1 MLKTLYQLCQEE
13 RLIEDASLEMKPVA
27 WTIVLNTD
35 GSMAGDFISN
45 KELAP
50 PEFTPSGKE
59 KKRREITKRL
69 LIPRQFVI
77 ETGAA
82 RTSGAYAYFLVDK
95 ADYVF
100 GFEPDSP
107 INTPQTDDK
116 LIHRHE
122 LFINRIQKCYDDIH
136 LKLLEP
142 VLVFLKKLKNEGLS
156 VPLPYKLTS
165 TDQFAFKVLPD
176 LESFV
181 HEEPEIVEYWKRIS
195 NPHPSEGST
204 IKTCLVT
211 GKPFAT
217 ESLFPVIKRVPGGT
231 TSGAGLVSFNS
242 RVFESYGWESSENA
256 SVSPEAS
263 IKIATALNRLM
274 DPAFETQDGRK
285 LSKMYE
291 VIAKDTAIA
300 YWPRSFWVNPLKKH
314 GGSFS
319 NLLASSWK
327 GWKPDERD
335 ASPFYA
341 FTLSGAQGRIIVR
354 DYFETTAGQLFTNLK
369 FHMDSL
375 EIKPITSPA
384 KGKELPPLYGTN
396 LLLKATVLDGK
407 FDNISPPLAVQ
418 FYQAI
423 HKGKDYKFPE
433 PLVHKALA
441 RSRAEIHDDSW
452 NVSYRSDIRAALFK
466 AYLIRNHNFE
476 EIKKAMN
483 PNEKHHA
490 YLLGRILSCFGEMQR
505 LANLPRTVN
514 ADLTTKHYSKFF
526 GRPLAT
532 YAILGNGYN
541 RHYKTALKSVDKY
554 VPGLARRLNNEFEI
568 IQRNLSIDSNDT
580 TDANLSFSTKE
591 QALFTLGFHHQ
602 NLWNRQSNE
611 ARIAWLEELNV
622 DPYNPKLIITPLRQQ
637 IDNPEK
643 S

>member
-1 MLKTLYQLCQEE
+1 MLKTLYKLCEEE
-13 RLIEDASLEMKPVA
+13 RLIQDASFEMKPVA
-27 WTIVLNTD
+27 WTIVLNAD

-45 KELAP
+45 KEWAP
-50 PEFTPSGKE
+50 LELTASGKE

-82 RTSGAYAYFLVDK
+82 RTSGDYAYFLVDK
-95 ADYVF
+95 ADYVLGF
-100 GFEPDSP
+100 GPNSP
-107 INTPQTDDK
+107 IKTPQADDK

-136 LKLLEP
+136 LDILKP
-142 VLVFLKKLKNEGLS
+142 VLVFLKKLKNEGL
-156 VPLPYKLTS
+156 PRLLPSTLTS

-181 HEEPEIVEYWKRIS
+181 HENSEIIEHWKKIS
-195 NPHPSEGST
+195 SPSPSEEST

-211 GKPFAT
+211 GKPFAS

-242 RVFESYGWESSENA
+242 KVFESYGWESSENA
-256 SVSPEAS
+256 TVSPEAS

-274 DPAFETQDGRK
+274 DPAFETQDGKK
-285 LSKMYE
+285 LAKSYE
-291 VIAKDTAIA
+291 VIAKDTVIA
-300 YWPRSFWVNPLKKH
+300 YWPKGFWVRPLDENQ
-314 GGSFS
+314 GSFS

-327 GWKPDERD
+327 GVKPDERD

-354 DYFETTAGQLFTNLK
+354 DYFETTAIQLYSNLK
-369 FHMDSL
+369 FHRDSL

-384 KGKELPPLYGTN
+384 KGRELPPLYGTN

-407 FDNISPPLAVQ
+407 IDNISPPLAVQ

-423 HKGKDYKFPE
+423 YRGKDYKFPE
-433 PLVHKALA
+433 PLIRKALA

-452 NVSYRSDIRAALFK
+452 NASYRSDVRAALLK

-483 PNEKHHA
+483 PDEKNHA

-505 LANLPRTVN
+505 LANLPRVVN
-514 ADLTTKHYSKFF
+514 ADLTTKHYGKFF

-554 VPGLARRLNNEFEI
+554 VPGLARRLNIEFEI
-568 IQRNLSIDSNDT
+568 IQRNLRIDFNST
-580 TDANLSFSTKE
+580 TNANLSFSTKE

-611 ARIAWLEELNV
+611 ARIAWLEELNL
-622 DPYNPKLIITPLRQQ
+622 DPYDPKLIIAPLKQ
-637 IDNPEK
+637 
-643 S
+643 